1 MSSLK
6 SYLTFSLGKHQYCI
20 PADMV
25 IDINRQC
32 DFTAVPGATN
42 AIKGILNLRGQL
54 IVALDMS
61 SLLGLVNGEAVP
73 PSVSIIV
80 DVDSTRLSLLVDKVG
95 DILVLGPETF
105 ELPPNNFSHS
115 SQPAIIGAHKLRDS
129 LLIVLDPALFLQ
141 NLTGDSVSKSNQN
154 LLTH

>member
-1 MSSLK
+1 MSNLNR
-6 SYLTFSLGKHQYCI
+6 YLTFSIGKHQYCI

-25 IDINRQC
+25 VDINRQC
-32 DFTAVPGATN
+32 DFTAVPGAAD

-54 IVALDMS
+54 IIALDMI
-61 SLLGLVNGEAVP
+61 SLLGLEGDENIQ

-80 DVDSTRLSLLVDKVG
+80 DVESTRISLLVDKVG
-95 DILVLGPETF
+95 DILVLGLETF
-105 ELPPNNFSHS
+105 ELPPNNFAQS

-129 LLIVLDPALFLQ
+129 LLLVLDPVLFLQ
-141 NLTGDSVSKSNQN
+141 NITENAGSKLNQN